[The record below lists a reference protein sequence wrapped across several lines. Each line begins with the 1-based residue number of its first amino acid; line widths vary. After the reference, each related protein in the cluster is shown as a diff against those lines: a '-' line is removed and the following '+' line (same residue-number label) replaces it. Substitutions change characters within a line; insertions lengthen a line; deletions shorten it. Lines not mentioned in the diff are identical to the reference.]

1 MAKVL
6 PRAAISI
13 LASGIIWGDS
23 CKFNEFPSSQ
33 SIIVT
38 NMLAILLLIMLPI
51 HYKAS
56 SIALNFN
63 SMNSAC
69 ELFSNGDTLC

>member
-13 LASGIIWGDS
+13 LSSRIIWGDS

-33 SIIVT
+33 SITVN
-38 NMLAILLLIMLPI
+38 NMLAILLLIMLQI
-51 HYKAS
+51 HYKPS
-56 SIALNFN
+56 FIALSFN
-63 SMNSAC
+63 SMNFAC
-69 ELFSNGDTLC
+69 ELLSDGDTLC

>member
-6 PRAAISI
+6 PGAAFSI

-23 CKFNEFPSSQ
+23 CEFNEFLSGQ
-33 SIIVT
+33 SITVT

-51 HYKAS
+51 HYKPS
-56 SIALNFN
+56 FIALNFN

-69 ELFSNGDTLC
+69 ELFSDVDTLC